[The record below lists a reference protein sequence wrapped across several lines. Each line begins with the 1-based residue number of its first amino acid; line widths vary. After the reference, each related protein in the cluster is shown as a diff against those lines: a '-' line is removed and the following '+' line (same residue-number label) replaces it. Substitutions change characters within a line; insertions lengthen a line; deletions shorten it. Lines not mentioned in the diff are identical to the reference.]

1 MKFLCVIEILLMAG
15 IIITSVI
22 SGKYVSEKFKFFYVI
37 PFFVTIFMIIK
48 YGFDAGYLGVYI
60 SSLIIVAGLFTDKE
74 VFKRILAACCITAV
88 ILSIVFNSLSDDK
101 RINYEEDFKKAYA
114 VMKEHYVL
122 TNEKGIDWDE
132 LYDRYQPVFAK
143 IDETQ
148 DAKENY
154 KAWMQFTRE
163 FYDGHTSYML
173 NDTDDQ
179 LKIMMESYGNDYGLS
194 IARLTSGEF
203 AAINVEGYPNSY
215 SVDSDEEDLM
225 GLYRFKDKYRS
236 NAADENKEVLK
247 NAGIKNGTVI
257 TKWNGREID
266 EYYDEIKYYITSFPV
281 RENEEFYMPMYVAGI
296 GENSE
301 YGDYNENEA
310 VLSYLDDN
318 GEEKEIRLK
327 SLGSYMP
334 RLYDTLSKINSGVK
348 ITNLSWENVND
359 ETMLLRIR
367 QMAYD
372 TLSYGDP
379 EMYKDMTDQLRKEVI
394 SLKENGYKN
403 IIFDMRA
410 NEGGDP
416 FFVQSIAGLFAP
428 EGEHINI
435 YSSKINEKT
444 ASFERGEDGRY
455 KMSEALTYEGEDLWH
470 DGNIILLVNAEC
482 VSAGDDMTY
491 IMGEYP
497 NVKVVGF
504 TRTNSSCQAVSG
516 IKMEIGQ
523 LSFSAVPNVDENGDI
538 IIDTF
543 TDRVGRTP
551 FDEKIPF
558 DQAAISSIFDNGED
572 YQLQFAAKA
581 FENLF

>member
-1 MKFLCVIEILLMAG
+1 MKLLCVIEILLMAG

-88 ILSIVFNSLSDDK
+88 ILSIVFNNLSDDK

-203 AAINVEGYPNSY
+203 AAINVEGYSNSY

-236 NAADENKEVLK
+236 DAADENKEVLK

-572 YQLQFAAKA
+572 YQLQFATKA

>member
-15 IIITSVI
+15 IIITSAI
-22 SGKYVSEKFKFFYVI
+22 SGKYVSEKIKFFYVI

-88 ILSIVFNSLSDDK
+88 ILSIVFNNMSDDK

-203 AAINVEGYPNSY
+203 AAINVEGYSNSY

-379 EMYKDMTDQLRKEVI
+379 EMYKDMTNQLRKEVI

>member
-1 MKFLCVIEILLMAG
+1 MKLLCVIEILLMAG

-88 ILSIVFNSLSDDK
+88 ILSIVFNNLSADK
-101 RINYEEDFKKAYA
+101 RINYEEDFEKAYA

-203 AAINVEGYPNSY
+203 AAINVEGYSNSY

-225 GLYRFKDKYRS
+225 GLYRFKNKYRS
-236 NAADENKEVLK
+236 DAADENKEVLK

>member
-22 SGKYVSEKFKFFYVI
+22 SGKYVSEKFKFFYVF

-88 ILSIVFNSLSDDK
+88 ILSIVFNNLSDDK

-203 AAINVEGYPNSY
+203 AAINVEGYSNSY

-428 EGEHINI
+428 KGEHINI

-516 IKMEIGQ
+516 ITMEIGQ

-543 TDRVGRTP
+543 ADRVGRTP

>member
-15 IIITSVI
+15 IIITSAI
-22 SGKYVSEKFKFFYVI
+22 SRKYVSEKFKFFYVI

-88 ILSIVFNSLSDDK
+88 ILNIVFNNMSDDK

-203 AAINVEGYPNSY
+203 AAINVEGYSNSY

-225 GLYRFKDKYRS
+225 GLYRFKYKYRS
-236 NAADENKEVLK
+236 DAADENKEVLK

-379 EMYKDMTDQLRKEVI
+379 EMYKDMTNQLRKEVI

-410 NEGGDP
+410 NDGGDP

>member
-22 SGKYVSEKFKFFYVI
+22 SGKYVSEKFKFLYVI

-88 ILSIVFNSLSDDK
+88 ILSIVFNNLSDDK

-203 AAINVEGYPNSY
+203 AAINVEGYSNSY

-236 NAADENKEVLK
+236 DAADENKEVLK

>member
-88 ILSIVFNSLSDDK
+88 ILSIVFNNLSDDK

-203 AAINVEGYPNSY
+203 AAINVEGYSNSY

-236 NAADENKEVLK
+236 DAADENKEVLK

-516 IKMEIGQ
+516 ITMEIGQ

-543 TDRVGRTP
+543 ADRVGRTP

>member
-22 SGKYVSEKFKFFYVI
+22 SGKYVSEKFKFFYVF

-60 SSLIIVAGLFTDKE
+60 SSLIIVTGLFTDKE

-88 ILSIVFNSLSDDK
+88 ILSIVFNNLSDDK

-203 AAINVEGYPNSY
+203 AAINVEGYSNSY

-318 GEEKEIRLK
+318 GEEKEI
-327 SLGSYMP
+327 Y
-334 RLYDTLSKINSGVK
+334 
-348 ITNLSWENVND
+348 
-359 ETMLLRIR
+359 
-367 QMAYD
+367 
-372 TLSYGDP
+372 
-379 EMYKDMTDQLRKEVI
+379 
-394 SLKENGYKN
+394 
-403 IIFDMRA
+403 
-410 NEGGDP
+410 
-416 FFVQSIAGLFAP
+416 
-428 EGEHINI
+428 
-435 YSSKINEKT
+435 
-444 ASFERGEDGRY
+444 
-455 KMSEALTYEGEDLWH
+455 
-470 DGNIILLVNAEC
+470 
-482 VSAGDDMTY
+482 
-491 IMGEYP
+491 
-497 NVKVVGF
+497 
-504 TRTNSSCQAVSG
+504 
-516 IKMEIGQ
+516 
-523 LSFSAVPNVDENGDI
+523 
-538 IIDTF
+538 
-543 TDRVGRTP
+543 
-551 FDEKIPF
+551 
-558 DQAAISSIFDNGED
+558 
-572 YQLQFAAKA
+572 LQ
-581 FENLF
+581 

>member
-88 ILSIVFNSLSDDK
+88 ILSIVFNNLSDDK

-154 KAWMQFTRE
+154 KTWMQFTRE

-203 AAINVEGYPNSY
+203 AAINVEGYSNSY

-444 ASFERGEDGRY
+444 ASFERGEDGKY

>member
-88 ILSIVFNSLSDDK
+88 ILSIVFNNLSADK
-101 RINYEEDFKKAYA
+101 RINYEEDFEKAYA

-203 AAINVEGYPNSY
+203 AAINVEGYSNSY

-236 NAADENKEVLK
+236 DAADENKEVLK

-257 TKWNGREID
+257 TKWNGKEID

>member
-1 MKFLCVIEILLMAG
+1 MKLLCVIEILLMAG

-74 VFKRILAACCITAV
+74 VFKRILASCCITAV
-88 ILSIVFNSLSDDK
+88 ILSIVFNNLSDDK

-122 TNEKGIDWDE
+122 ANEKGIDWDE

-203 AAINVEGYPNSY
+203 AAINVEGYSNSY

-236 NAADENKEVLK
+236 DAADENKEVLK

-257 TKWNGREID
+257 TKWNGKEID

-372 TLSYGDP
+372 TLSYGEP

>member
-88 ILSIVFNSLSDDK
+88 ILSIVFNNLSDDK

-203 AAINVEGYPNSY
+203 AAINVEGYSNSY

-236 NAADENKEVLK
+236 DAADENKEVLK

>member
-48 YGFDAGYLGVYI
+48 YGFDARYLGVYI

-88 ILSIVFNSLSDDK
+88 ILSIVFNNLSDDK

-203 AAINVEGYPNSY
+203 AAINVEGYSNSY

-236 NAADENKEVLK
+236 DAADENKEVLK

-257 TKWNGREID
+257 TKWNGKEID

>member
-1 MKFLCVIEILLMAG
+1 
-15 IIITSVI
+15 
-22 SGKYVSEKFKFFYVI
+22 
-37 PFFVTIFMIIK
+37 
-48 YGFDAGYLGVYI
+48 
-60 SSLIIVAGLFTDKE
+60 
-74 VFKRILAACCITAV
+74 
-88 ILSIVFNSLSDDK
+88 
-101 RINYEEDFKKAYA
+101 
-114 VMKEHYVL
+114 MKEHYVL

-154 KAWMQFTRE
+154 KTWMQFTRE

-203 AAINVEGYPNSY
+203 AAINVEGYSNSY

-236 NAADENKEVLK
+236 DAADENKEVLK

-543 TDRVGRTP
+543 ADRIGRTP

>member
-1 MKFLCVIEILLMAG
+1 MKLLCVIEILLMAG

-88 ILSIVFNSLSDDK
+88 ILSIVFNNLSDDK

-203 AAINVEGYPNSY
+203 AAINVEGYSNSY

-236 NAADENKEVLK
+236 DAADENKEVLK

>member
-1 MKFLCVIEILLMAG
+1 
-15 IIITSVI
+15 
-22 SGKYVSEKFKFFYVI
+22 
-37 PFFVTIFMIIK
+37 
-48 YGFDAGYLGVYI
+48 
-60 SSLIIVAGLFTDKE
+60 
-74 VFKRILAACCITAV
+74 
-88 ILSIVFNSLSDDK
+88 
-101 RINYEEDFKKAYA
+101 
-114 VMKEHYVL
+114 
-122 TNEKGIDWDE
+122 
-132 LYDRYQPVFAK
+132 
-143 IDETQ
+143 
-148 DAKENY
+148 
-154 KAWMQFTRE
+154 
-163 FYDGHTSYML
+163 
-173 NDTDDQ
+173 
-179 LKIMMESYGNDYGLS
+179 
-194 IARLTSGEF
+194 
-203 AAINVEGYPNSY
+203 
-215 SVDSDEEDLM
+215 
-225 GLYRFKDKYRS
+225 
-236 NAADENKEVLK
+236 
-247 NAGIKNGTVI
+247 
-257 TKWNGREID
+257 
-266 EYYDEIKYYITSFPV
+266 
-281 RENEEFYMPMYVAGI
+281 MYVAGI

-455 KMSEALTYEGEDLWH
+455 KMSEALTYEGEDL
-470 DGNIILLVNAEC
+470 
-482 VSAGDDMTY
+482 
-491 IMGEYP
+491 
-497 NVKVVGF
+497 
-504 TRTNSSCQAVSG
+504 
-516 IKMEIGQ
+516 
-523 LSFSAVPNVDENGDI
+523 
-538 IIDTF
+538 
-543 TDRVGRTP
+543 
-551 FDEKIPF
+551 
-558 DQAAISSIFDNGED
+558 
-572 YQLQFAAKA
+572 
-581 FENLF
+581 

>member
-48 YGFDAGYLGVYI
+48 YGFDTGYLGVYI

-88 ILSIVFNSLSDDK
+88 ILSIVFNNLSDDK

-203 AAINVEGYPNSY
+203 AAINVEGYSNSY

-236 NAADENKEVLK
+236 DAADENKEVLK

-372 TLSYGDP
+372 TLSYGEP

>member
-60 SSLIIVAGLFTDKE
+60 SSLITVAGLFTDKE

-88 ILSIVFNSLSDDK
+88 ILSIVFNNLSDDK

-203 AAINVEGYPNSY
+203 AAINVEGYSNSY

-236 NAADENKEVLK
+236 DAADENKEVLK

-257 TKWNGREID
+257 TKWNGKEID

>member
-1 MKFLCVIEILLMAG
+1 MKLLCVIEILLMAG

-88 ILSIVFNSLSDDK
+88 ILSIVFNNLSADK

-122 TNEKGIDWDE
+122 ANEKGIDWDE

-203 AAINVEGYPNSY
+203 AAINVEGYSNSY

-236 NAADENKEVLK
+236 DAADENKEVLK

-257 TKWNGREID
+257 TKWNGKEID